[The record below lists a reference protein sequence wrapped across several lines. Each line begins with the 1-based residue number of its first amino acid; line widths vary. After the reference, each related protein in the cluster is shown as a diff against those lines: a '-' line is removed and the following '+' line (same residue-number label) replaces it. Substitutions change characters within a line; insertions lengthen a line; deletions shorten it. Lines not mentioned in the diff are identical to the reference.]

1 MNKPNYAKCNAQHYI
16 KWNITDD
23 LSLRFYF
30 TFQDRK
36 NFENKYFLKSHSKKE
51 YIEIN
56 SNIIVEEL
64 IKTSFHCIE
73 SFGRLER
80 GHYIKHEGTFSYQP
94 WDILFE
100 PRGNSN
106 KEVVTDQ

>member
-1 MNKPNYAKCNAQHYI
+1 MNKLNYAKCNAQHYI
-16 KWNITDD
+16 KWNITED

-36 NFENKYFLKSHSKKE
+36 DFENRYFLKSHAKKD

-64 IKTSFHCIE
+64 IKTSFSSIE
-73 SFGRLER
+73 VFGRLEH
-80 GHYIKHEGTFSYQP
+80 GQYIKYEGTFGQQHWNIS
-94 WDILFE
+94 IE

>member
-1 MNKPNYAKCNAQHYI
+1 MNYAKCNAQHYI

-36 NFENKYFLKSHSKKE
+36 NFENKYVLKSHTKKD

-56 SNIIVEEL
+56 SEIIIQEL
-64 IKTSFHCIE
+64 IKTSFSIIE
-73 SFGRLER
+73 IFGRLEL
-80 GHYIKHEGTFSYQP
+80 GQYVKYEGTFGFQHWNLTS
-94 WDILFE
+94 E
-100 PRGNSN
+100 PRGNLN
-106 KEVVTDQ
+106 KGILPEE